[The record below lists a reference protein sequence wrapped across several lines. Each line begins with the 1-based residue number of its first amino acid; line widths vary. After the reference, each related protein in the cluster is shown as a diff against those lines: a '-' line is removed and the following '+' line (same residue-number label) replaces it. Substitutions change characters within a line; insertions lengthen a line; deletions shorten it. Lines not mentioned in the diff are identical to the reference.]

1 MTVRLTP
8 STLSA
13 RSARAIVRALVAA
26 IGLTGT
32 LGAGECGGGDDGTA
46 VGPLDDFEL
55 TAPDGF
61 AELVPTTTVAIAW
74 QVTTSPAL
82 GLELDAVAAGEAPTM
97 IDRRALTSGSLDW
110 NGRGPTGLAVPPGNY
125 QISASALGPD
135 DGAVAT
141 VEGDNAHLVVVQGVR
156 FRDGALT
163 FTGGGGGRELVLTT
177 VTRSPLELTLALDP
191 SPLADGDEL
200 PLLTATIPGELVPT
214 PRSYP
219 FTGRTAADQPIAGG
233 SYVLAALV
241 RARGGTIAY
250 RVDGPTLTWTP

>member
-8 STLSA
+8 STVSS
-13 RSARAIVRALVAA
+13 RSVRAIVRALVAA

-61 AELVPTTTVAIAW
+61 AELVPTTTVEIAW
-74 QVTTSPAL
+74 QVTSSSAF
-82 GLELDAVAAGEAPTM
+82 GLELDAVAADGAP
-97 IDRRALTSGSLDW
+97 ILLDRRALTSGSFAWD
-110 NGRGPTGLAVPPGNY
+110 GRGADAIPVAPGNY

-135 DGAVAT
+135 DGTVAT
-141 VEGDNAHLVVVQGVR
+141 VAGDNAHLVVVQGVR
-156 FRDGALT
+156 FRDAALT
-163 FTGGGGGRELVLTT
+163 FTGGAGGRELVLTT

-191 SPLADGDEL
+191 SPTTAGDEL

-250 RVDGPTLTWTP
+250 RVDGPTVAWTP